1 MSFPA
6 FQLVANG
13 DVYGATMSRQNVD
26 ASRAQLDQE
35 ISAIANQITAFQA
48 RMRELKTKRNEL
60 SPVSRL
66 PPEVLCKIFAEIRSS
81 LRGSKFLWTSIL
93 RVCRRWRHAALDQ
106 ATFWSDV
113 SDVDAPLAMVP
124 TLIGYSK
131 QAPLRLHLE
140 GGEPSMAVYPHV
152 EEDIRKALASET
164 TRLEELSLCG
174 TADTLDGRL
183 LSLGPSAP
191 LLKSLVLENTTCD
204 IRSRADDMH
213 LFPNGASSLRQLS
226 LYDYTL
232 SWTPPFLPNLTDFEF
247 IWLKP
252 LHTRP
257 FAPQSLFDILALM
270 PNLERL
276 HLNYPIRTF
285 RDVHSDRNQI
295 VRFPRLKK
303 LSMDG
308 SPAEW
313 SDFMKHIAVPVSAE
327 LRLDYH
333 SYIEEDIGDRFM
345 PFYLLNPSTI
355 PGQQPSVKWLSP
367 QSVGLRTTIGNGTRK
382 AEISLYPQPVDFNV
396 AQEEGGNAQRGR
408 VVLSGRGCREPGNA
422 ATRLLECI
430 PLHHVRSIHLES
442 FDIAL
447 RPSFLRCPL
456 VEHIT
461 ISAPALGR
469 FTTALLDDPAF
480 NPQPNS
486 GAVPHCSYL
495 PSLKSLSLAGVRF
508 TEAPCIAREEEDH
521 TMFFD
526 MLFSM
531 IHARANKGGKV
542 EVLKIEQCIN
552 LTRERVESLRRCVG
566 EVVWD
571 GVETEELV
579 DCGSEYCY
587 CMTGFPEDEDNDQM
601 DVA

>member
-13 DVYGATMSRQNVD
+13 DVYGATTSRQNVD

-60 SPVSRL
+60 SPVSRP
-66 PPEVLCKIFAEIRSS
+66 PPEVICKIFAEIRSS
-81 LRGSKFLWTSIL
+81 LGDSKFLWTSIL
-93 RVCRRWRHAALDQ
+93 RVCRRWRYAALDQ

-113 SDVDAPLAMVP
+113 SDVDVPLAMVP
-124 TLIGYSK
+124 TMIGYSK
-131 QAPLRLHLE
+131 QAPLKLYLE
-140 GGEPSMAVYPHV
+140 SGEPSMVVDPDV
-152 EEDIRKALASET
+152 EEEIRKALASET

-183 LSLGPSAP
+183 LSLGP
-191 LLKSLVLENTTCD
+191 
-204 IRSRADDMH
+204 
-213 LFPNGASSLRQLS
+213 

-232 SWTPPFLPNLTDFEF
+232 SWTSPFLPNLTDFEF

-252 LHTRP
+252 LHMRP
-257 FAPQSLFDILALM
+257 FAPQSLFDILAVM
-270 PNLERL
+270 PNLELL

-285 RDVHSDRNQI
+285 RDVPSDRNQI

-303 LSMDG
+303 LSMHG

-355 PGQQPSVKWLSP
+355 PGQQPS
-367 QSVGLRTTIGNGTRK
+367 
-382 AEISLYPQPVDFNV
+382 PVDFNV

-430 PLHHVRSIHLES
+430 PLHQVRSIHLES

-456 VEHIT
+456 VEHIA

-531 IHARANKGGKV
+531 IHARANNGGKV